1 MKLSLSLV
9 LLIVP
14 TLLAQA
20 PTNTL
25 SVSNGMR
32 QFTNLLLQDLEA
44 TSPSNFVFSPYSLHS
59 VFTQLLLGSEGRT
72 RSELETLLGVPASNT
87 TTNKYSLITSG
98 LKSGTS
104 KLNVANHLAVAKG
117 FKPKQRFRSL
127 LNSGFSSDIK
137 EYDFGVNK
145 EKSVQQVC
153 YQDIVNQHLKCPS
166 RSMTSLRKEQMER
179 LRIFC
184 LKRMLMSSHSWCSS
198 MQFISKVCTFL
209 SNHQINRLKYCSGLE
224 AGI

>member
-1 MKLSLSLV
+1 MKLSLSLA

-32 QFTNLLLQDLEA
+32 QFTNLLLQDLGLFVALKWSLTNSIHLEA

-98 LKSGTS
+98 LKSGSS

-166 RSMTSLRKEQMER
+166 RSMTLFRKERMER
-179 LRIFC
+179 LRIWN
-184 LKRMLMSSHSWCSS
+184 MLT
-198 MQFISKVCTFL
+198 QL
-209 SNHQINRLKYCSGLE
+209 
-224 AGI
+224 

>member
-98 LKSGTS
+98 LKSGSS

-145 EKSVQQVC
+145 EKSVQQINDFVAQRTNGKIEDLLLEEDVDELTQLVLINAV
-153 YQDIVNQHLKCPS
+153 YFKGVHILVK
-166 RSMTSLRKEQMER
+166 
-179 LRIFC
+179 
-184 LKRMLMSSHSWCSS
+184 SS
-198 MQFISKVCTFL
+198 
-209 SNHQINRLKYCSGLE
+209 N
-224 AGI
+224 